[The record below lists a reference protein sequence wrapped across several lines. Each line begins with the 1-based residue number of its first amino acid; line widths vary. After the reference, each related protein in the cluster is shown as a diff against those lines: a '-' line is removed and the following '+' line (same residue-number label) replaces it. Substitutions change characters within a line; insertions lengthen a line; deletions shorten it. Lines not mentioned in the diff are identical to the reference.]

1 MPPPPPPTRPVLA
14 EDDPRTELVQRVR
27 EALIALPGYFRS
39 TTNIEGV
46 AATDLFALNSLLGA
60 SIEQQVVDTLN
71 RIRPVWDPDEAWATC
86 RFERHPQTFPDVRLV
101 RWDGAAGVTTVELGI
116 ELKGWYL
123 LSKEGEP
130 SLRFQNTREACAPHD
145 LICVVP
151 WHLANVLSGSPVAIE
166 PWVESARYAADYR
179 NYHWQHVRATKL
191 DTGIESPPAGTVQP
205 YQPAGAAIL
214 DRPAADGGGN
224 FGRLARVTGLMD
236 VFTARVKET
245 QLLGVE
251 ARHWIRFLKLHTEG
265 RDPNQIEEQLVQE
278 LQTATLAASV
288 ESAQRVVELVRELVG
303 ELADIDFD
311 PGAGD

>member
-1 MPPPPPPTRPVLA
+1 MTDFPADLPPPPERPVLPA
-14 EDDPRTELVQRVR
+14 GDAKTILVDRVR
-27 EALIALPGYFRS
+27 EALIALPGYFQS

-71 RIRPVWDPDEAWATC
+71 RIRPVWDPDETWATC

-101 RWDGAAGVTTVELGI
+101 RWDGAVTTVELGI

-151 WHLANVLSGSPVAIE
+151 WHLRNVLSGSPVAVE
-166 PWVESARYAADYR
+166 PWVEYAQYAADYR
-179 NYHWQHVRATKL
+179 NYHWQHVRVTTN
-191 DTGIESPPAGTVQP
+191 DRTVTSPAAGTVTP

-214 DRPAADGGGN
+214 DRAVADGGGN

-236 VFTARVKET
+236 AFTTRVKQT
-245 QLLGVE
+245 QLLGIE

-265 RDPNQIEEQLVQE
+265 HDPNQIEAQLVQE
-278 LQTATLAASV
+278 LQVATAAGSI
-288 ESAQRVVELVRELVG
+288 ESAKRVVELVRQLVS
-303 ELADIDFD
+303 ELADVEL
-311 PGAGD
+311 PEE